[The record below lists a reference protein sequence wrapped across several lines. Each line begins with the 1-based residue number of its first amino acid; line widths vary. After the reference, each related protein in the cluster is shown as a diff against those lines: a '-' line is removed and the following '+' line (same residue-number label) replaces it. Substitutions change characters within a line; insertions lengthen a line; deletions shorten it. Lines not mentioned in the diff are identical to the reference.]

1 MRRNPMLVTDMDK
14 PEFAELRLYMKI
26 EIMGY
31 SGSGKSTLCRI
42 FSKKYNIPA
51 LHLDTVH
58 FLPNWKVREESEKQS
73 LVTSFLDNNP
83 ESWVIDGNY
92 TKLSYD
98 RRVKEADIVIQ
109 MLFGRLNC
117 LWRCAKRYY
126 AYKGTNR
133 PDVAEG
139 CNEKM
144 DWKFVKWIL
153 WEGRTKQAKER
164 YKKIQKMYPEKIIV
178 IKNQK
183 QLNKYM
189 KEMRL

>member
-1 MRRNPMLVTDMDK
+1 
-14 PEFAELRLYMKI
+14 MKI

-31 SGSGKSTLCRI
+31 SGSGKSTLCRN
-42 FSKKYNIPA
+42 FSEKYNIPS

-58 FLPNWKVREESEKQS
+58 FLPNWEVRKDSEKQR

-83 ESWVIDGNY
+83 EGWVIDGNY

-98 RRVKEADIVIQ
+98 RRVEEADIVIQ
-109 MLFGRLNC
+109 MLFNRFSC
-117 LWRCAKRYY
+117 LWRCIKRYH
-126 AYKGTNR
+126 AYKGKSR
-133 PDVAEG
+133 PDMAEG

-144 DWKFVKWIL
+144 DWEFVKWIL

-164 YKKIQKMYPEKIIV
+164 YKKLQKRYPEKVIV

-183 QLNKYM
+183 QLKKYM
-189 KEMRL
+189 KEIHL